1 MIKRF
6 CILFIL
12 CCCFTSSAF
21 SMVEVQSDK
30 NTQKRELRIT
40 SFVDYPPFGDVI
52 QHKHSVPEMQTIYNQ
67 FIKNFAKDNYYD
79 VVYMFDKP
87 YKDLVMDVLR
97 GEIDLILGI
106 YYDTEIY
113 KGIEYVYPSILN
125 NPVTVVMLPNRIG
138 EIKNLQDLKKLK
150 GGVDSREHW
159 ADYVTKTV
167 KNYNIV
173 YVNNSE
179 ELYQKLFTGEI
190 DYVFTSYY
198 YGIIQTSNLGI
209 RKQVAFAKQALWD
222 MPLFIGISK
231 TSNLRKSLYSTL
243 TKMLKDDTYRKDLQ
257 QHLIQEIQKIE
268 AKNNGVVPPS
278 FAKK

>member
-1 MIKRF
+1 
-6 CILFIL
+6 
-12 CCCFTSSAF
+12 
-21 SMVEVQSDK
+21 MVEVQSDK